1 MGLISRHKDKNGRS
15 FNIKTTPKFAE
26 YFKLKGDAKTLARI
40 LEVDKGITD
49 EDEPTAILPTEPSND
64 EEAI

>member
-49 EDEPTAILPTEPSND
+49 EDEPTAILPEPSTD